1 MTFER
6 VVYWAI
12 IVLLLVVVRE
22 QRRQADELVS
32 WIFDLLPHVKIVP
45 PTGNLFDRIGYEL

>member
-22 QRRQADELVS
+22 QRRQADELVT

-45 PTGNLFDRIGYEL
+45 PTGNLFDNTEYEW

>member
-6 VVYWAI
+6 VTYWAI

-22 QRRQADELVS
+22 QRRQADELLT
-32 WIFDLLPHVKIVP
+32 WIFELLPHVKIVP
-45 PTGNLFDRIGYEL
+45 PTGNLFDNTDFQW